1 MTYLWAAACSY
12 QPTTAGLWRV
22 SWSVSGGILAVS
34 DGNNNVTLWKEQ
46 MDSKWQKLS

>member
-1 MTYLWAAACSY
+1 MG
-12 QPTTAGLWRV
+12 AGQELCQLGTPAWRV
-22 SWSVSGGILAVS
+22 SWSVSGGVLAVS